1 MDYDDGG
8 VDKPRIR
15 LKINIGKWV
24 LSGLEQPYPRKFS
37 ILDKNGP
44 ENSKKL
50 RYYRNLIEGNGQ
62 K

>member
-24 LSGLEQPYPRKFS
+24 LSGLEQLYPRKFS

-44 ENSKKL
+44 ENSKKITIL
-50 RYYRNLIEGNGQ
+50 P
-62 K
+62 